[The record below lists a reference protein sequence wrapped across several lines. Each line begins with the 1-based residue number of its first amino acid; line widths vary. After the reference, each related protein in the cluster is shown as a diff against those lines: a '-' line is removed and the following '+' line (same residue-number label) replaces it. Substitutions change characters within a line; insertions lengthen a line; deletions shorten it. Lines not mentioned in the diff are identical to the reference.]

1 MLSLLFVSAIFFG
14 YWSPVLQPKRLME
27 PNCFASHGR
36 NEVVVVWNWV
46 ELGKTLLAGGFI
58 FFIFIPIWGRCPIWL
73 IFFKWFET
81 TNQLGCLSSVGVNK
95 PLYTNNFCI
104 NQMAR
109 KKVFFYWST
118 RQSGKIRWH
127 IYSKHLI
134 SLSIGLVNIWRC
146 VSKSC
151 KSKNDWRWLIRK
163 PFDFEGPQK
172 IVKKKICV
180 QQNLLATFG
189 NLGMLRQRLMFPCQ
203 VERRQGSN
211 VQVEFVSVSFS
222 PIFTPK
228 LLVKWGAQDS

>member
-1 MLSLLFVSAIFFG
+1 MTYFT
-14 YWSPVLQPKRLME
+14 
-27 PNCFASHGR
+27 AS
-36 NEVVVVWNWV
+36 
-46 ELGKTLLAGGFI
+46 
-58 FFIFIPIWGRCPIWL
+58 IWFHCP
-73 IFFKWFET
+73 
-81 TNQLGCLSSVGVNK
+81 
-95 PLYTNNFCI
+95 
-104 NQMAR
+104 
-109 KKVFFYWST
+109 
-118 RQSGKIRWH
+118 
-127 IYSKHLI
+127 
-134 SLSIGLVNIWRC
+134 IGLVNIWRC

-222 PIFTPK
+222 PIFYTKVVGQGRGTRQLKECPK
-228 LLVKWGAQDS
+228 RRNFSILIPNFSIISTYFTRIQWVLTLGGPFRGLDGFASFCCCKKPIAIEWHWVFYAQTFQFFITGLLAKNHSYSKLVLVRCQDFVQEKKPSP